1 MILITGVNGFI
12 GKHLF
17 NFYKNIKGEKVLG
30 FDKNFHLSFLDEN
43 IEDLEFFDFVKDG
56 RAEFIERFLSKLEGI
71 KDKHLKIYHLAS
83 EVGVNFHNKTTFKS
97 QMILNSNIYEI
108 LLELKYRG
116 FKIDLAYASSSEV
129 YGEVDDI
136 DDIRIGQTRLLGIDR
151 KPIFD
156 KPERNEYILQK
167 LFAEKLFDNL
177 GLNSFSI
184 QRFFNVFGYGQNS
197 KKGFNAIIL
206 DRIYNENN
214 ISSEPLIINKNSSRT
229 YTLIDEAIVKMVDDF
244 ESNIGTEYTSV
255 ENIYGKYTVNSLN
268 LIKCHL
274 FVADFILK
282 NNFKGKEYNSIMGT
296 LLLKKIDENDYIFS
310 NILELDYVVNDNL
323 DEIQNRSLFSELIFT
338 KVLPEQSKTFLLE
351 LLKYHLLYLHKNYDK
366 DILLHEDSKM
376 DFVGTLIND
385 DEELFSFA
393 IMELDS
399 NPKFKK
405 IIEQIPIREMTKEK
419 VTEVINLFRK

>member
-1 MILITGVNGFI
+1 MILITGANGFI
-12 GKHLF
+12 GKNLF
-17 NFYKNIKGEKVLG
+17 NFYKDIRGEKVLG

-43 IEDLEFFDFVKDG
+43 IENLEFFDFVKDG
-56 RAEFIERFLSKLEGI
+56 RAEFIERFLSKLEEAE
-71 KDKHLKIYHLAS
+71 DKHLKIYHLAS
-83 EVGVNFHNKTTFKS
+83 EVGVNFHDKTTFKS

-108 LLELKYRG
+108 LLELKHQG

-136 DDIRIGQTRLLGIDR
+136 DDIQCGQTRLLGIDR

-197 KKGFNAIIL
+197 KKGFNAIIV

-214 ISSEPLIINKNSSRT
+214 VSSEPLIINKNSSRT
-229 YTLIDEAIVKMVDDF
+229 YTLIDEAVVKMVDDF
-244 ESNIGTEYTSV
+244 ESNIGAKYTSV
-255 ENIYGKYTVNSLN
+255 ENIYGKYTVNSLD

-274 FVADFILK
+274 FIADFILK

-296 LLLKKIDENDYIFS
+296 LLLKKMDENDYVFS

-323 DEIQNRSLFSELIFT
+323 EEIQNRSLFSKLIFT

-366 DILLHEDSKM
+366 DILLHEDSKLEYL
-376 DFVGTLIND
+376 GTLIKEGD
-385 DEELFSFA
+385 ELFNDL
-393 IMELDS
+393 ITELDVNS
-399 NPKFKK
+399 NIRNLVNK
-405 IIEQIPIREMTKEK
+405 IPYYELRKETIEEK
-419 VTEVINLFRK
+419 ISL

>member
-1 MILITGVNGFI
+1 MILITGANGFI
-12 GKHLF
+12 GKNLF
-17 NFYKNIKGEKVLG
+17 NFYKDIRGEKVLG

-43 IEDLEFFDFVKDG
+43 IENLEFFDFVKDG
-56 RAEFIERFLSKLEGI
+56 RAEFIERFLSKLEEAE
-71 KDKHLKIYHLAS
+71 DKHLKIYHLAS
-83 EVGVNFHNKTTFKS
+83 EVGVNFHDKTTFKS

-108 LLELKYRG
+108 LLELKHQG

-129 YGEVDDI
+129 YGEVDTI
-136 DDIRIGQTRLLGIDR
+136 DDIRNNQTKLLAIAR

-177 GLNSFSI
+177 RLNSFSI

-206 DRIYNENN
+206 DRIYNKEDTSN
-214 ISSEPLIINKNSSRT
+214 EPLIVNKNSSRT
-229 YTLIDEAIVKMVDDF
+229 YTIIDEAIVKMVDDF
-244 ESNIGTEYTSV
+244 ESNIGAKYTSV
-255 ENIYGKYTVNSLN
+255 ENIYGEYTVNSLD

-310 NILELDYVVNDNL
+310 NVLELDYVVEDKK
-323 DEIQNRSLFSELIFT
+323 DEIENRAIFRELVFIGILSEQT
-338 KVLPEQSKTFLLE
+338 KTFLLE
-351 LLKYHLLYLHKNYDK
+351 LLRYHLLYLHKNYDK
-366 DILLHEDSKM
+366 DILLHEDSKLEYL
-376 DFVGTLIND
+376 GTFIKED
-385 DEELFSFA
+385 DELFNDL
-393 IMELDS
+393 ITELDVNS
-399 NPKFKK
+399 NFRNLVNK
-405 IIEQIPIREMTKEK
+405 IPYYELRKETIEEK
-419 VTEVINLFRK
+419 ISL

>member
-1 MILITGVNGFI
+1 MILITGANGFI
-12 GKHLF
+12 GKNLF
-17 NFYKNIKGEKVLG
+17 NFYKDIRGEKVLG

-43 IEDLEFFDFVKDG
+43 IENLEFFDFVKDG
-56 RAEFIERFLSKLEGI
+56 RAEFIERFLSKLEEAE
-71 KDKHLKIYHLAS
+71 DKHLKIYHLAS
-83 EVGVNFHNKTTFKS
+83 EVGVNFHDKTTFKS

-108 LLELKYRG
+108 LLELKHQG

-136 DDIRIGQTRLLGIDR
+136 DDIQCGQTRLLAIDR

-177 GLNSFSI
+177 RLNSFSI

-197 KKGFNAIIL
+197 KKGFNAIIV

-214 ISSEPLIINKNSSRT
+214 VSSEPLIINKNSSRT
-229 YTLIDEAIVKMVDDF
+229 YTLIDEAVVKMVDDF
-244 ESNIGTEYTSV
+244 ESNIGAKYTSV

-296 LLLKKIDENDYIFS
+296 LLLKKMDENDYVFS

-323 DEIQNRSLFSELIFT
+323 EEIQNRSLFSELIFT
-338 KVLPEQSKTFLLE
+338 KILQEQSKTFLLE

-366 DILLHEDSKM
+366 DILLHEDSKLEYL
-376 DFVGTLIND
+376 GTLIKEGD
-385 DEELFSFA
+385 ELFNDL
-393 IMELDS
+393 ITELDVNS
-399 NPKFKK
+399 NIRNLVNK
-405 IIEQIPIREMTKEK
+405 IPYYELRKETIEENIS
-419 VTEVINLFRK
+419 L

>member
-1 MILITGVNGFI
+1 MILITGANGFI

-43 IEDLEFFDFVKDG
+43 IEDLKFFDFVKDG

-83 EVGVNFHNKTTFKS
+83 EVGVNFHDKTTFKS

-108 LLELKYRG
+108 LLELKHQG

-136 DDIRIGQTRLLGIDR
+136 DDIQCGQTRLLGIDR

-197 KKGFNAIIL
+197 KKGFNAIIV

-214 ISSEPLIINKNSSRT
+214 VSSEPLIINKNSFRT

-244 ESNIGTEYTSV
+244 ESNIGAKYTSV
-255 ENIYGKYTVNSLN
+255 ENIYGKYTVNSLD

-274 FVADFILK
+274 FIADFILK

-296 LLLKKIDENDYIFS
+296 LLLKKMDENDYVFS

-323 DEIQNRSLFSELIFT
+323 EEIQNRSLFSKLIFN

-366 DILLHEDSKM
+366 DILLHEDSKLEYL
-376 DFVGTLIND
+376 GTLIKEGD
-385 DEELFSFA
+385 ELFNDL
-393 IMELDS
+393 ITELDVNS
-399 NPKFKK
+399 NIRNLVNK
-405 IIEQIPIREMTKEK
+405 IPYYELRKETIEENIS
-419 VTEVINLFRK
+419 L

>member
-1 MILITGVNGFI
+1 MILITGANGFI
-12 GKHLF
+12 GKNLF
-17 NFYKNIKGEKVLG
+17 NFYKDIRGEKVLG

-43 IEDLEFFDFVKDG
+43 IENLEFFDFVKDG
-56 RAEFIERFLSKLEGI
+56 RAEFIERFLSKLEEAE
-71 KDKHLKIYHLAS
+71 DKHLKIYHLAS
-83 EVGVNFHNKTTFKS
+83 EVGVNFHDKTTFKS

-108 LLELKYRG
+108 LLELKQQG

-136 DDIRIGQTRLLGIDR
+136 DDIQCGQTRLLAIDR

-177 GLNSFSI
+177 RLNSFSI

-197 KKGFNAIIL
+197 KKGFNAIIV

-214 ISSEPLIINKNSSRT
+214 VSSEPLIINKNSSRT
-229 YTLIDEAIVKMVDDF
+229 YTLIDEAVVKMVDDF
-244 ESNIGTEYTSV
+244 ESNIGSEYTSV
-255 ENIYGKYTVNSLN
+255 ENIYGKYTVNSLD

-274 FVADFILK
+274 FIANFILK

-296 LLLKKIDENDYIFS
+296 LLLKKIDENDYIFN
-310 NILELDYVVNDNL
+310 NILELDYVIEDNL
-323 DEIQNRSLFSELIFT
+323 EEIQNRSLFSELIFT

-366 DILLHEDSKM
+366 DILLHEDSKLEYL
-376 DFVGTLIND
+376 GTLIKEGD
-385 DEELFSFA
+385 ELFNDL
-393 IMELDS
+393 ITELDV
-399 NPKFKK
+399 NLNIRNLVNK
-405 IIEQIPIREMTKEK
+405 IPYYELRKETIEEK
-419 VTEVINLFRK
+419 ISL

>member
-83 EVGVNFHNKTTFKS
+83 EVGVNFHDKTTFKS

-108 LLELKYRG
+108 LLELKHQG

-136 DDIRIGQTRLLGIDR
+136 DDIQCGQTRLLAIDR

-177 GLNSFSI
+177 RLNSFSI

-197 KKGFNAIIL
+197 KKGFNAIIV

-214 ISSEPLIINKNSSRT
+214 VSSEPLIINKNSSRT

-244 ESNIGTEYTSV
+244 ESNIGAKYTSV
-255 ENIYGKYTVNSLN
+255 ENIYGKYTINSLD

-274 FVADFILK
+274 FIADFILK

-296 LLLKKIDENDYIFS
+296 LLLKKIDENDYVFS

-323 DEIQNRSLFSELIFT
+323 EEIQNRSLFSELIFT

-366 DILLHEDSKM
+366 DILLHEDSKLEYL
-376 DFVGTLIND
+376 GTLIKEGD
-385 DEELFSFA
+385 ELFNDL
-393 IMELDS
+393 ITELDVNS
-399 NPKFKK
+399 NIRNLVNKIPYYELRKE
-405 IIEQIPIREMTKEK
+405 IIEENIS
-419 VTEVINLFRK
+419 L

>member
-43 IEDLEFFDFVKDG
+43 IENLEFFDFVKDG
-56 RAEFIERFLSKLEGI
+56 RAEFIERFLSKLEEAE
-71 KDKHLKIYHLAS
+71 DKHLKIYHLAS
-83 EVGVNFHNKTTFKS
+83 EVGVNFHDKTTFKS

-108 LLELKYRG
+108 LLELKHQG

-136 DDIRIGQTRLLGIDR
+136 DDIQYGQNRLLAIDR

-177 GLNSFSI
+177 RLNSFSI

-197 KKGFNAIIL
+197 KKGFNAIIV

-214 ISSEPLIINKNSSRT
+214 VSSEPLIINKNSSRT
-229 YTLIDEAIVKMVDDF
+229 YTLIDEAVVKMVDDF
-244 ESNIGTEYTSV
+244 ESNIGAKYTSV
-255 ENIYGKYTVNSLN
+255 ENIYGKYTVNSLD

-274 FVADFILK
+274 FIADFILK

-296 LLLKKIDENDYIFS
+296 LLLKKMDENDYVFS

-323 DEIQNRSLFSELIFT
+323 EEIQNRSLFSELIFT

-366 DILLHEDSKM
+366 DILLHEDSKLEYL
-376 DFVGTLIND
+376 GTLIKEGD
-385 DEELFSFA
+385 ELFNDL
-393 IMELDS
+393 ITELDVNS
-399 NPKFKK
+399 NIRNLVNK
-405 IIEQIPIREMTKEK
+405 IPYYELRKETIEENIS
-419 VTEVINLFRK
+419 L

>member
-1 MILITGVNGFI
+1 MILITGANGFI
-12 GKHLF
+12 GKNLF
-17 NFYKNIKGEKVLG
+17 NFYKDIRGEKVLG

-43 IEDLEFFDFVKDG
+43 IENLEFFDFVKDG
-56 RAEFIERFLSKLEGI
+56 RAEFIERFLSKLEEAE
-71 KDKHLKIYHLAS
+71 DKHLKIYHLAS
-83 EVGVNFHNKTTFKS
+83 EVGVNFHDKTTFKS

-108 LLELKYRG
+108 LLELKHQG

-136 DDIRIGQTRLLGIDR
+136 DDIQCGQTRLLAIDR

-177 GLNSFSI
+177 RLNSFSI

-197 KKGFNAIIL
+197 KKGFNAIIV

-214 ISSEPLIINKNSSRT
+214 VSSEPLIINKNSSRT
-229 YTLIDEAIVKMVDDF
+229 YTLIDEAVVKMVDDF
-244 ESNIGTEYTSV
+244 ESNIGSEYTSV
-255 ENIYGKYTVNSLN
+255 ENIYGEYTVNSLD

-296 LLLKKIDENDYIFS
+296 LLLKKMDENDYIFS

-323 DEIQNRSLFSELIFT
+323 EEIQNRSLFSELIFT

-366 DILLHEDSKM
+366 DILLHEDSKLEYL
-376 DFVGTLIND
+376 GTLIKED
-385 DEELFSFA
+385 DELFND
-393 IMELDS
+393 IITELDVNS
-399 NPKFKK
+399 NFRNLVNK
-405 IIEQIPIREMTKEK
+405 IPYYELRKETIEEK
-419 VTEVINLFRK
+419 ISL

>member
-1 MILITGVNGFI
+1 MILITGANGFI
-12 GKHLF
+12 GKNLF
-17 NFYKNIKGEKVLG
+17 NFYKDIRGEKVLG

-43 IEDLEFFDFVKDG
+43 IENLEFFDFVKDG
-56 RAEFIERFLSKLEGI
+56 RVEFIERFLSKLEEAE
-71 KDKHLKIYHLAS
+71 DKHLKIYHLAS
-83 EVGVNFHNKTTFKS
+83 EVGVNFHDKTTFKS

-108 LLELKYRG
+108 LLELKHQG

-214 ISSEPLIINKNSSRT
+214 VSSEPLIINKNSSRT
-229 YTLIDEAIVKMVDDF
+229 YTLIDEAIIKMVDDF
-244 ESNIGTEYTSV
+244 ESNIGAKYTSV

-338 KVLPEQSKTFLLE
+338 KVIPEQSKTFLLE
-351 LLKYHLLYLHKNYDK
+351 LLKYHLLYLHKNYDE
-366 DILLHEDSKM
+366 DILLHEDSKLEYL
-376 DFVGTLIND
+376 GTLIKED
-385 DEELFSFA
+385 DELFNDL
-393 IMELDS
+393 ITELDVNS
-399 NPKFKK
+399 NFRNLVNK
-405 IIEQIPIREMTKEK
+405 IPYYELRKETIEEK
-419 VTEVINLFRK
+419 ISL

>member
-1 MILITGVNGFI
+1 MILITGANGFI
-12 GKHLF
+12 GKNLF
-17 NFYKNIKGEKVLG
+17 NFYKDIRGEKVLG

-43 IEDLEFFDFVKDG
+43 IENLEFFDFVKDG
-56 RAEFIERFLSKLEGI
+56 RAEFIERFLSKLEEAE
-71 KDKHLKIYHLAS
+71 DKHLKIYHLAS
-83 EVGVNFHNKTTFKS
+83 EVGVNFHDKTTFKS

-108 LLELKYRG
+108 LLELKHQG

-136 DDIRIGQTRLLGIDR
+136 DDIQCGQTRLLAIDR

-177 GLNSFSI
+177 RLNSFSI

-197 KKGFNAIIL
+197 KKGFNAIIV

-214 ISSEPLIINKNSSRT
+214 VSSEPLIINKNSSRT
-229 YTLIDEAIVKMVDDF
+229 YTLIDEAVVKMVDDF
-244 ESNIGTEYTSV
+244 ESNIGAKYTSV
-255 ENIYGKYTVNSLN
+255 ENIYGEYTVNSLD

-296 LLLKKIDENDYIFS
+296 LLLKKMDENDYVFS
-310 NILELDYVVNDNL
+310 DILELDYVVNDNL
-323 DEIQNRSLFSELIFT
+323 EEIQNRSLFSELIFT
-338 KVLPEQSKTFLLE
+338 KVLPEQSKMFLLE

-366 DILLHEDSKM
+366 DILLHEDSKLEYL
-376 DFVGTLIND
+376 GTLIKEGD
-385 DEELFSFA
+385 ELFNDL
-393 IMELDS
+393 ITELDVNS
-399 NPKFKK
+399 NIRNLVNK
-405 IIEQIPIREMTKEK
+405 IPYYELRKETIEEK
-419 VTEVINLFRK
+419 ISL

>member
-43 IEDLEFFDFVKDG
+43 IDDLEFFDFVKDG
-56 RAEFIERFLSKLEGI
+56 KAEFIERFLSKLEGI

-83 EVGVNFHNKTTFKS
+83 EVGVNFHDKTTFKS

-108 LLELKYRG
+108 LLELKHQG

-136 DDIRIGQTRLLGIDR
+136 DDIQCGQTRLLAIDR

-177 GLNSFSI
+177 RLNSFSI

-197 KKGFNAIIL
+197 KKGFNAIIV

-214 ISSEPLIINKNSSRT
+214 VSSEPLIINKNSSRT
-229 YTLIDEAIVKMVDDF
+229 YTLIDEAVVKMVDDF
-244 ESNIGTEYTSV
+244 ESNIGSEYTSV
-255 ENIYGKYTVNSLN
+255 ENIYGKYTVNSLD

-274 FVADFILK
+274 FIADFILK

-296 LLLKKIDENDYIFS
+296 LLLKKMDENDYIFS

-323 DEIQNRSLFSELIFT
+323 EEIQNRSLFSELIFT
-338 KVLPEQSKTFLLE
+338 KVLQEQSKTFLLE

-366 DILLHEDSKM
+366 DILLHEDSKLEYL
-376 DFVGTLIND
+376 GTLIKED
-385 DEELFSFA
+385 DELFNDL
-393 IMELDS
+393 ITELDVNS
-399 NPKFKK
+399 NFRNLVNK
-405 IIEQIPIREMTKEK
+405 IPYYELRKETIEEK
-419 VTEVINLFRK
+419 ISL

>member
-1 MILITGVNGFI
+1 MILITGANGFI
-12 GKHLF
+12 GKNLF
-17 NFYKNIKGEKVLG
+17 NFYKDIRGEKVLG

-43 IEDLEFFDFVKDG
+43 IENLEFFDFVKDG
-56 RAEFIERFLSKLEGI
+56 RAEFIERFLSKLEEAE
-71 KDKHLKIYHLAS
+71 DKHLKIYHLAS
-83 EVGVNFHNKTTFKS
+83 EVGVNFHDKTTFKS

-108 LLELKYRG
+108 LLELKHRG

-136 DDIRIGQTRLLGIDR
+136 DDIQCGQTRLLAIDR

-177 GLNSFSI
+177 RLNSFSI

-197 KKGFNAIIL
+197 KKGFNAIIV

-214 ISSEPLIINKNSSRT
+214 VSSEPLIINKNSFRT

-244 ESNIGTEYTSV
+244 ESNIGAKYTSV
-255 ENIYGKYTVNSLN
+255 ENIYGKYTVNSLD

-274 FVADFILK
+274 FIADFILK

-296 LLLKKIDENDYIFS
+296 LLLKKMDENDYVFS

-323 DEIQNRSLFSELIFT
+323 EEIQNRSLFSELIFT

-366 DILLHEDSKM
+366 DILLHEDSKLEYL
-376 DFVGTLIND
+376 GTLIKEGD
-385 DEELFSFA
+385 ELFNDL
-393 IMELDS
+393 ITELDVNS
-399 NPKFKK
+399 NIRNLVNK
-405 IIEQIPIREMTKEK
+405 IPYYELRKETIEEK
-419 VTEVINLFRK
+419 ISL

>member
-12 GKHLF
+12 GKNLF
-17 NFYKNIKGEKVLG
+17 NFYKNIRGEKVLG

-43 IEDLEFFDFVKDG
+43 IENLEFFDFVKDG
-56 RAEFIERFLSKLEGI
+56 RVEFIERFLSKLEEAE
-71 KDKHLKIYHLAS
+71 DKHLKIYHLAS
-83 EVGVNFHNKTTFKS
+83 EVGVNFHDKTTFKS

-108 LLELKYRG
+108 LLELKHQG

-136 DDIRIGQTRLLGIDR
+136 DDIQCGQTRLLAIDR

-177 GLNSFSI
+177 RLNSFSI

-197 KKGFNAIIL
+197 KKGFNAIIV

-214 ISSEPLIINKNSSRT
+214 VSSEPLIINKNSSRT
-229 YTLIDEAIVKMVDDF
+229 YTLIDEAVVKMVDDF
-244 ESNIGTEYTSV
+244 ESNIGSEYTSV
-255 ENIYGKYTVNSLN
+255 ENIYGKYTVNSLD

-274 FVADFILK
+274 FIADFILK

-323 DEIQNRSLFSELIFT
+323 EEIQNRSLFSELIFT
-338 KVLPEQSKTFLLE
+338 KVLQEQSKTFLLE

-366 DILLHEDSKM
+366 DILLHEDSKLEYL
-376 DFVGTLIND
+376 GTLIKED
-385 DEELFSFA
+385 DELFNDL
-393 IMELDS
+393 ITELDVNS
-399 NPKFKK
+399 NFRNLVNK
-405 IIEQIPIREMTKEK
+405 IPYYELRKETIEEK
-419 VTEVINLFRK
+419 ISL

>member
-1 MILITGVNGFI
+1 MILITGANGFI
-12 GKHLF
+12 GKNLF
-17 NFYKNIKGEKVLG
+17 NFYKDIRGEKVLG

-43 IEDLEFFDFVKDG
+43 IENLEFFDFVKDG
-56 RAEFIERFLSKLEGI
+56 RAEFIERFLSKLEEAE
-71 KDKHLKIYHLAS
+71 DKHLKIYHLAS
-83 EVGVNFHNKTTFKS
+83 EVGVNFHDKTTFKS

-108 LLELKYRG
+108 LLELKHQG

-136 DDIRIGQTRLLGIDR
+136 DDIQCGQTRLLAIDR

-177 GLNSFSI
+177 RLNSFSI

-197 KKGFNAIIL
+197 KKGFNAIIV

-214 ISSEPLIINKNSSRT
+214 VSSEPLIINKNSSRT
-229 YTLIDEAIVKMVDDF
+229 YTLIDEAVVKMVDDF
-244 ESNIGTEYTSV
+244 ESNIGSEYTSV
-255 ENIYGKYTVNSLN
+255 ENIYGKYTVNSLD

-274 FVADFILK
+274 FIADFILK

-296 LLLKKIDENDYIFS
+296 LLLKKMDENDYVFS
-310 NILELDYVVNDNL
+310 DILELDYVVNDNL
-323 DEIQNRSLFSELIFT
+323 EEIQNRSLFSELIFT

-366 DILLHEDSKM
+366 DILLHEDSKLEYL
-376 DFVGTLIND
+376 GTLIREDDKLFND
-385 DEELFSFA
+385 L
-393 IMELDS
+393 ITELDVNS
-399 NPKFKK
+399 NFRNLVNK
-405 IIEQIPIREMTKEK
+405 IPYYVVRKETIEEK
-419 VTEVINLFRK
+419 ISL

>member
-214 ISSEPLIINKNSSRT
+214 VSSEPLIINKNSSRT

-366 DILLHEDSKM
+366 DVLLHEDSKIEYL
-376 DFVGTLIND
+376 GTLIKEED
-385 DEELFSFA
+385 ELFS
-393 IMELDS
+393 ILISELDS
-399 NPKFKK
+399 NLDFKNIINK
-405 IIEQIPIREMTKEK
+405 IPYYELRKETIEEK
-419 VTEVINLFRK
+419 ISL

>member
-1 MILITGVNGFI
+1 MILITGANGFI
-12 GKHLF
+12 GKNLF
-17 NFYKNIKGEKVLG
+17 NFYKDIRGEKVLG

-43 IEDLEFFDFVKDG
+43 IENLEFFDFVKDG

-83 EVGVNFHNKTTFKS
+83 EVGVNFHDKTTFKS

-108 LLELKYRG
+108 LLELKHQG

-136 DDIRIGQTRLLGIDR
+136 DDIQCGQTRLLGIDR

-197 KKGFNAIIL
+197 KKGFNAIIV

-214 ISSEPLIINKNSSRT
+214 VSSEPLIINKNSFRT

-244 ESNIGTEYTSV
+244 ESNIGAKYTSV
-255 ENIYGKYTVNSLN
+255 ENIYGKYTVNSLD

-296 LLLKKIDENDYIFS
+296 LLLKKMDENDYVFS

-323 DEIQNRSLFSELIFT
+323 EEIQNRSLFSKLIFT

-366 DILLHEDSKM
+366 DILLHEDSKLEYL
-376 DFVGTLIND
+376 GTLIKEGD
-385 DEELFSFA
+385 ELFNDL
-393 IMELDS
+393 ITELDVNS
-399 NPKFKK
+399 NIRNLVNK
-405 IIEQIPIREMTKEK
+405 IPYYELRKETIEENIS
-419 VTEVINLFRK
+419 L

>member
-56 RAEFIERFLSKLEGI
+56 RAEFIERFLSKLEEAE
-71 KDKHLKIYHLAS
+71 DKHLKIYHLAS
-83 EVGVNFHNKTTFKS
+83 EVGVNFHDKTTFKS

-108 LLELKYRG
+108 LLELKHQG

-136 DDIRIGQTRLLGIDR
+136 DDIQCGQTRLLAIDR

-177 GLNSFSI
+177 RLNSFSI

-197 KKGFNAIIL
+197 KKGFNAIIV

-214 ISSEPLIINKNSSRT
+214 VSSEPLIINKNSSRT
-229 YTLIDEAIVKMVDDF
+229 YTLIDEAVVKMVDDF
-244 ESNIGTEYTSV
+244 ESNIGSEYTSV
-255 ENIYGKYTVNSLN
+255 ENIYGKYTVNSFDLV
-268 LIKCHL
+268 KCHL
-274 FVADFILK
+274 FIANFIIE
-282 NNFKGKEYNSIMGT
+282 NNFKGKEYTSIMGT
-296 LLLKKIDENDYIFS
+296 LLLKKIDSKNNIFDTNSVKLNYIV
-310 NILELDYVVNDNL
+310 DDKK

-366 DILLHEDSKM
+366 DILLHEDSKLEYL
-376 DFVGTLIND
+376 GTLIKEGD
-385 DEELFSFA
+385 ELFNDLITKLDVNSN
-393 IMELDS
+393 IRNLVNKIPYYELR
-399 NPKFKK
+399 KETIEEK
-405 IIEQIPIREMTKEK
+405 IS
-419 VTEVINLFRK
+419 L

>member
-83 EVGVNFHNKTTFKS
+83 EVGVNFHDKTTFKS

-108 LLELKYRG
+108 LLELKHQG

-136 DDIRIGQTRLLGIDR
+136 DDIQCGQTRLLAIDR

-177 GLNSFSI
+177 RLNSFSI

-197 KKGFNAIIL
+197 KKGFNAIIV

-214 ISSEPLIINKNSSRT
+214 VSSEPLIINKNSSRT
-229 YTLIDEAIVKMVDDF
+229 YTLIDEAVVKMVDDF
-244 ESNIGTEYTSV
+244 ESNIGSEYTSV
-255 ENIYGKYTVNSLN
+255 ENIYGKYTVNSLD

-274 FVADFILK
+274 FIADFILK

-296 LLLKKIDENDYIFS
+296 LLLKKMDENDYVFS

-323 DEIQNRSLFSELIFT
+323 EEIQNRSLFSELIFT
-338 KVLPEQSKTFLLE
+338 KVLQEQSKTFLLE

-366 DILLHEDSKM
+366 DILLHEDSKLEYL
-376 DFVGTLIND
+376 GTLIKEGD
-385 DEELFSFA
+385 ELFNDL
-393 IMELDS
+393 ITELDVNS
-399 NPKFKK
+399 NIRNLVNK
-405 IIEQIPIREMTKEK
+405 IPYYELRKETIEENIS
-419 VTEVINLFRK
+419 L

>member
-1 MILITGVNGFI
+1 MILITGANGFI
-12 GKHLF
+12 GKNLF
-17 NFYKNIKGEKVLG
+17 NFYKDIRGEKVLG

-43 IEDLEFFDFVKDG
+43 IENLEFFDFVKDG
-56 RAEFIERFLSKLEGI
+56 RAEFIERFLSKLEEAE
-71 KDKHLKIYHLAS
+71 DKHLKIYHLAS
-83 EVGVNFHNKTTFKS
+83 EVGVNFHDKTTFKS

-108 LLELKYRG
+108 LLELKHQG

-136 DDIRIGQTRLLGIDR
+136 DDIQCGQTRLLAIDR

-177 GLNSFSI
+177 RLNSFSI

-197 KKGFNAIIL
+197 KKGFNAIIV

-214 ISSEPLIINKNSSRT
+214 VSSEPLIINKNSSRT
-229 YTLIDEAIVKMVDDF
+229 YTLIDEAVVKMVDDF
-244 ESNIGTEYTSV
+244 ESNIGAKYTSV
-255 ENIYGKYTVNSLN
+255 ENIYGKYTVNSLD

-274 FVADFILK
+274 FIADFILK

-296 LLLKKIDENDYIFS
+296 LLLKKMDENDYIFS

-323 DEIQNRSLFSELIFT
+323 EEIQNRSLFSELIFT

-366 DILLHEDSKM
+366 DILLHEDSKLEYL
-376 DFVGTLIND
+376 GTLIKEGD
-385 DEELFSFA
+385 ELFNDL
-393 IMELDS
+393 ITELDVNS
-399 NPKFKK
+399 NIRNLVNK
-405 IIEQIPIREMTKEK
+405 IPYYELRKETIEENIS
-419 VTEVINLFRK
+419 L

>member
-1 MILITGVNGFI
+1 MILITGANGFI
-12 GKHLF
+12 GKNLF
-17 NFYKNIKGEKVLG
+17 NFYKDIRGEKVLG

-43 IEDLEFFDFVKDG
+43 IENLEFFDFVKDG
-56 RAEFIERFLSKLEGI
+56 RAEFIERFLSKLEEAE
-71 KDKHLKIYHLAS
+71 DKHLKIYHLAS
-83 EVGVNFHNKTTFKS
+83 EVGVNFHDKTTFKS

-108 LLELKYRG
+108 LLELKHQG

-129 YGEVDDI
+129 YGEVDTI
-136 DDIRIGQTRLLGIDR
+136 DDIQCGQTRLLAIDR

-197 KKGFNAIIL
+197 KKGFNAIIV

-214 ISSEPLIINKNSSRT
+214 VSSEPLIINKNSFRT

-244 ESNIGTEYTSV
+244 ESNIGAKYTSV
-255 ENIYGKYTVNSLN
+255 ENIYGKYTVNSLD

-296 LLLKKIDENDYIFS
+296 LLLKKMDENDYVFS
-310 NILELDYVVNDNL
+310 NILGLDYVVNDNL
-323 DEIQNRSLFSELIFT
+323 EEIQNRSLFSELIFT

-366 DILLHEDSKM
+366 DILLHEDSKLEYL
-376 DFVGTLIND
+376 GTLIKEGD
-385 DEELFSFA
+385 ELFNDL
-393 IMELDS
+393 ITELDVNS
-399 NPKFKK
+399 NIRNLVNK
-405 IIEQIPIREMTKEK
+405 IPYYELRKETIEENIS
-419 VTEVINLFRK
+419 L

>member
-1 MILITGVNGFI
+1 MILITGANGFI
-12 GKHLF
+12 GKNLF
-17 NFYKNIKGEKVLG
+17 NFYKDIRGEKVLG

-43 IEDLEFFDFVKDG
+43 IENLEFFDFVKDG
-56 RAEFIERFLSKLEGI
+56 RAEFIERFLSKLEEAE
-71 KDKHLKIYHLAS
+71 DKHLKIYHLAS
-83 EVGVNFHNKTTFKS
+83 EVGVNFHDKTTFKS

-108 LLELKYRG
+108 LLELKHQG

-136 DDIRIGQTRLLGIDR
+136 DDIQCGQTRLLAIDR

-177 GLNSFSI
+177 RLNSFSI

-197 KKGFNAIIL
+197 KKGFNAIIV

-214 ISSEPLIINKNSSRT
+214 VSSEPLIINKNSSRT
-229 YTLIDEAIVKMVDDF
+229 YTLIDEAVVKMVDDF
-244 ESNIGTEYTSV
+244 ESNIGSEYTSV
-255 ENIYGKYTVNSLN
+255 ENIYGKYTVNSLD

-274 FVADFILK
+274 FIANFILK

-296 LLLKKIDENDYIFS
+296 LLLKKMDENDYVFS

-323 DEIQNRSLFSELIFT
+323 EEIQNRSLFSELIFT

-366 DILLHEDSKM
+366 DILLHEDSKLEYL
-376 DFVGTLIND
+376 GTLIKEGD
-385 DEELFSFA
+385 ELFNDL
-393 IMELDS
+393 ITELDVNS
-399 NPKFKK
+399 NIRNLVNK
-405 IIEQIPIREMTKEK
+405 IPYYELRKETIEENIS
-419 VTEVINLFRK
+419 L

>member
-83 EVGVNFHNKTTFKS
+83 EVGVNFHDKTTFKS

-108 LLELKYRG
+108 LLELKHQG

-136 DDIRIGQTRLLGIDR
+136 DDIQCGQTRLLAIDR

-177 GLNSFSI
+177 RLNSFSI

-197 KKGFNAIIL
+197 KKGFNAIIV

-214 ISSEPLIINKNSSRT
+214 VSSEPLIINKNSSRT
-229 YTLIDEAIVKMVDDF
+229 YTLIDEAVVKMVDDF
-244 ESNIGTEYTSV
+244 ESNIGSEYTSV
-255 ENIYGKYTVNSLN
+255 ENIYGKYTVNSLD

-274 FVADFILK
+274 FIADFILK

-296 LLLKKIDENDYIFS
+296 LLLKKMDESDYVFS

-323 DEIQNRSLFSELIFT
+323 EEIQNRSLFSELIFT

-366 DILLHEDSKM
+366 DILLHEDSKLEYL
-376 DFVGTLIND
+376 GTLIKEGD
-385 DEELFSFA
+385 ELFNDL
-393 IMELDS
+393 ITELDVNS
-399 NPKFKK
+399 NIRNLVNK
-405 IIEQIPIREMTKEK
+405 IPYYELRKETIEENIS
-419 VTEVINLFRK
+419 L

>member
-1 MILITGVNGFI
+1 MILITGANGFI
-12 GKHLF
+12 GKNLF
-17 NFYKNIKGEKVLG
+17 NFYKDIRGEKVLG

-43 IEDLEFFDFVKDG
+43 IENLEFFDFVKDG
-56 RAEFIERFLSKLEGI
+56 RAEFIERFLSKLEEAE
-71 KDKHLKIYHLAS
+71 DKHLKIYHLAS
-83 EVGVNFHNKTTFKS
+83 EVGVNFHDKTTFKS

-108 LLELKYRG
+108 LLELKHQG

-136 DDIRIGQTRLLGIDR
+136 DDIQCGQTRLLAIDR

-177 GLNSFSI
+177 RLNSFSI

-197 KKGFNAIIL
+197 KKGFNAIIV

-214 ISSEPLIINKNSSRT
+214 VSSEPLIINKNSSRT
-229 YTLIDEAIVKMVDDF
+229 YTLIDEAVVKMVDDF
-244 ESNIGTEYTSV
+244 ESNIGSEYTSV
-255 ENIYGKYTVNSLN
+255 ENIYGKYTVNSLD

-274 FVADFILK
+274 FIADFILK

-296 LLLKKIDENDYIFS
+296 LLLKKMDDNDYVFS

-323 DEIQNRSLFSELIFT
+323 EEIQNRSLFSELIFT

-366 DILLHEDSKM
+366 DILLHEDSKLEYL
-376 DFVGTLIND
+376 GTLIKEGD
-385 DEELFSFA
+385 ELFNDL
-393 IMELDS
+393 ITELDVNS
-399 NPKFKK
+399 NIRNLVNK
-405 IIEQIPIREMTKEK
+405 IPYYELRKETIEEK
-419 VTEVINLFRK
+419 ISL

>member
-12 GKHLF
+12 GKNLF
-17 NFYKNIKGEKVLG
+17 NFYKNIRGEKVLG

-43 IEDLEFFDFVKDG
+43 IENLEFFDFVKDG
-56 RAEFIERFLSKLEGI
+56 RVEFIERFLSKLEEAE
-71 KDKHLKIYHLAS
+71 DKHLKIYHLAS
-83 EVGVNFHNKTTFKS
+83 EVGVNFHDKTTFKS

-108 LLELKYRG
+108 LLELKHQG

-136 DDIRIGQTRLLGIDR
+136 DDIQCGQTRLLAIDR

-177 GLNSFSI
+177 RLNSFSI

-197 KKGFNAIIL
+197 KKGFNAIIV

-214 ISSEPLIINKNSSRT
+214 VSPEPLIINKNSFRT

-244 ESNIGTEYTSV
+244 ESNIGAKYTSV
-255 ENIYGKYTVNSLN
+255 ENIYGEYTVNSLD

-296 LLLKKIDENDYIFS
+296 LLLKKMDENDYVFS

-323 DEIQNRSLFSELIFT
+323 EEIQNRSLFSELIFT

-366 DILLHEDSKM
+366 DILLHEDSKLEYL
-376 DFVGTLIND
+376 GTLIKEGD
-385 DEELFSFA
+385 ELFNDL
-393 IMELDS
+393 ITELDVNS
-399 NPKFKK
+399 NIRNLVNK
-405 IIEQIPIREMTKEK
+405 IPYYELRKETIEENIS
-419 VTEVINLFRK
+419 L

>member
-1 MILITGVNGFI
+1 MILITGANGFI
-12 GKHLF
+12 GKNLF
-17 NFYKNIKGEKVLG
+17 NFYKDIRGEKVLG

-43 IEDLEFFDFVKDG
+43 IENLEFFDFVKDG
-56 RAEFIERFLSKLEGI
+56 RAEFIERFLSKLEEAE
-71 KDKHLKIYHLAS
+71 DKHLKIYHLAS
-83 EVGVNFHNKTTFKS
+83 EVGVNFHDKTTFKS

-108 LLELKYRG
+108 LLELKHQG

-129 YGEVDDI
+129 YGEVDGI
-136 DDIRIGQTRLLGIDR
+136 DDIQCGQTRLLAIDR

-177 GLNSFSI
+177 RLNSFSI

-197 KKGFNAIIL
+197 KKGFNAIIV

-214 ISSEPLIINKNSSRT
+214 VSSEPLIINKNSSRT
-229 YTLIDEAIVKMVDDF
+229 YTLIDEAVVKMVDDF
-244 ESNIGTEYTSV
+244 ESNIGAKYTSV
-255 ENIYGKYTVNSLN
+255 ENIYGEYTVNSLD

-296 LLLKKIDENDYIFS
+296 LLLKKMDENDYVFS
-310 NILELDYVVNDNL
+310 DILELDYVVNDNL
-323 DEIQNRSLFSELIFT
+323 EEIQNRSLFSELIFT
-338 KVLPEQSKTFLLE
+338 KVLPEQSKRFLLE

-366 DILLHEDSKM
+366 DILLHEDSKLEYL
-376 DFVGTLIND
+376 GTLIKEGD
-385 DEELFSFA
+385 ELFNDL
-393 IMELDS
+393 ITELDVNS
-399 NPKFKK
+399 NFRNLVNK
-405 IIEQIPIREMTKEK
+405 IPYYELRKETIEEK
-419 VTEVINLFRK
+419 ISL

>member
-1 MILITGVNGFI
+1 MILITGANGFI
-12 GKHLF
+12 GKNLF
-17 NFYKNIKGEKVLG
+17 NFYKDIRGEKVLG

-43 IEDLEFFDFVKDG
+43 IENLEFFDFVKDG
-56 RAEFIERFLSKLEGI
+56 RAEFIERFLSKLEEAE
-71 KDKHLKIYHLAS
+71 DKHLKIYHLAS
-83 EVGVNFHNKTTFKS
+83 EVGVNFHDKTTFKS

-108 LLELKYRG
+108 LLELKHQG

-136 DDIRIGQTRLLGIDR
+136 DDIQCGQTRLLAIDR

-177 GLNSFSI
+177 RLNSFSI

-197 KKGFNAIIL
+197 KKGFNAIIV

-214 ISSEPLIINKNSSRT
+214 VSSEPLIINKNSSRT
-229 YTLIDEAIVKMVDDF
+229 YTLIDEAVVKMVDDF
-244 ESNIGTEYTSV
+244 ESNIGSEYTSV
-255 ENIYGKYTVNSLN
+255 ENIYGKYTVNSLD

-274 FVADFILK
+274 FIADFILK

-296 LLLKKIDENDYIFS
+296 LLLKKMDENDYVFS

-323 DEIQNRSLFSELIFT
+323 EEIQNRSLFSELIFT

-366 DILLHEDSKM
+366 DILLHEDSKLEYL
-376 DFVGTLIND
+376 GTLIKEGD
-385 DEELFSFA
+385 ELFNDL
-393 IMELDS
+393 ITELDV
-399 NPKFKK
+399 NLNIRNLVNK
-405 IIEQIPIREMTKEK
+405 IPYYELRKETIEEK
-419 VTEVINLFRK
+419 ISL

>member
-1 MILITGVNGFI
+1 MILITGANGFI
-12 GKHLF
+12 GKNLF
-17 NFYKNIKGEKVLG
+17 NFYKDIRGEKVLG

-43 IEDLEFFDFVKDG
+43 IENLEFFDFVKDG
-56 RAEFIERFLSKLEGI
+56 RAEFIERFLSKLEEAE
-71 KDKHLKIYHLAS
+71 DKHLKIYHLAS
-83 EVGVNFHNKTTFKS
+83 EVGVNFHDKTTFKS

-108 LLELKYRG
+108 LLELKHQG

-136 DDIRIGQTRLLGIDR
+136 DDIQCGQTRLLAIDR

-177 GLNSFSI
+177 RLNSFSI

-197 KKGFNAIIL
+197 KKGFNAIIV

-214 ISSEPLIINKNSSRT
+214 VSSEPLIINKNSSRT

-244 ESNIGTEYTSV
+244 ESNIGAKYTSV
-255 ENIYGKYTVNSLN
+255 ENIYGKYTVNSLD

-274 FVADFILK
+274 FIADFILK

-296 LLLKKIDENDYIFS
+296 LLLKKMDENDYVFS

-323 DEIQNRSLFSELIFT
+323 EEIQNRSLFSELIFT

-366 DILLHEDSKM
+366 DILLHEDSKLEYL
-376 DFVGTLIND
+376 GTLIKEGD
-385 DEELFSFA
+385 ELFNDL
-393 IMELDS
+393 ITELDVNS
-399 NPKFKK
+399 NIRNLVNK
-405 IIEQIPIREMTKEK
+405 IPYYELRKETIEENIS
-419 VTEVINLFRK
+419 L

>member
-43 IEDLEFFDFVKDG
+43 IENLEFFDFVKDG
-56 RAEFIERFLSKLEGI
+56 RAEFIERFLSKLEEAE
-71 KDKHLKIYHLAS
+71 DKHLKIYHLAS
-83 EVGVNFHNKTTFKS
+83 EVGVNFHDKTTFKS

-108 LLELKYRG
+108 LLELKHQG

-136 DDIRIGQTRLLGIDR
+136 DDIQYGQNRLLAIDR

-156 KPERNEYILQK
+156 KPERNEYVLQK

-197 KKGFNAIIL
+197 KKGFNAIIV

-214 ISSEPLIINKNSSRT
+214 VSSEPLIINKNSSRT
-229 YTLIDEAIVKMVDDF
+229 YTLIDEAVVKMVDDF
-244 ESNIGTEYTSV
+244 ESNIGAKYTSV
-255 ENIYGKYTVNSLN
+255 ENIYGKYTVNSLD

-274 FVADFILK
+274 FIADFILK

-296 LLLKKIDENDYIFS
+296 LLLKKMDENDYVFS

-323 DEIQNRSLFSELIFT
+323 EEIQNRSLFSKLIFT

-366 DILLHEDSKM
+366 DILLHEDSKLEYL
-376 DFVGTLIND
+376 GTLIKEGD
-385 DEELFSFA
+385 ELFNDL
-393 IMELDS
+393 ITELDVNS
-399 NPKFKK
+399 NIRNLVNK
-405 IIEQIPIREMTKEK
+405 IPYYELRKETIEENIS
-419 VTEVINLFRK
+419 L

>member
-43 IEDLEFFDFVKDG
+43 IENLEFFDFVKDG
-56 RAEFIERFLSKLEGI
+56 RAEFIERFLSKLEGAE
-71 KDKHLKIYHLAS
+71 DKHLKIYHLAS
-83 EVGVNFHNKTTFKS
+83 EVGVNFHDKTTFKS

-108 LLELKYRG
+108 LLELKHQG

-136 DDIRIGQTRLLGIDR
+136 DDIQCGQTRLLAIDR

-177 GLNSFSI
+177 RLNSFSI

-197 KKGFNAIIL
+197 KKGFNAIIV

-214 ISSEPLIINKNSSRT
+214 VSSEPLIINKNSSRT
-229 YTLIDEAIVKMVDDF
+229 YTLIDEAVVKMVDDF
-244 ESNIGTEYTSV
+244 ESNIGAKYTSV
-255 ENIYGKYTVNSLN
+255 ENIYGKYTVNSLD

-274 FVADFILK
+274 FIADFILK

-296 LLLKKIDENDYIFS
+296 LLLKKMDENDYVFS

-323 DEIQNRSLFSELIFT
+323 EEIQNRSLFSKLIFT

-366 DILLHEDSKM
+366 DILLHEDSKLEYL
-376 DFVGTLIND
+376 GTLIKEGD
-385 DEELFSFA
+385 ELFNDL
-393 IMELDS
+393 ITELDVNS
-399 NPKFKK
+399 NIRNLVNK
-405 IIEQIPIREMTKEK
+405 IPYYELRKETIEENIS
-419 VTEVINLFRK
+419 L

>member
-1 MILITGVNGFI
+1 MILITGANGFI
-12 GKHLF
+12 GKNLF
-17 NFYKNIKGEKVLG
+17 NFYKDIRGEKVLG

-43 IEDLEFFDFVKDG
+43 IENLEFFDFVKDG
-56 RAEFIERFLSKLEGI
+56 RAEFIERFLSKLEEAE
-71 KDKHLKIYHLAS
+71 DKHLKIYHLAS
-83 EVGVNFHNKTTFKS
+83 EVGVNFHDKTTFKS

-108 LLELKYRG
+108 LLELKHQG

-206 DRIYNENN
+206 DRIYNKDDTSN
-214 ISSEPLIINKNSSRT
+214 EPLIVNKNSSRT

-244 ESNIGTEYTSV
+244 ESNIGAKYTSV
-255 ENIYGKYTVNSLN
+255 ENIYGKYTVNSLD

-274 FVADFILK
+274 FVAGFIFQ
-282 NNFKGKEYNSIMGT
+282 NNFKGKKYNSIMGT

-310 NILELDYVVNDNL
+310 NILELDYMVNDNL
-323 DEIQNRSLFSELIFT
+323 DEIQNRSLFSELIFP
-338 KVLPEQSKTFLLE
+338 KVLPEQSKMFLLE

-366 DILLHEDSKM
+366 DILLHEDSKLEYL
-376 DFVGTLIND
+376 GTLIKEGD
-385 DEELFSFA
+385 ELFNDL
-393 IMELDS
+393 ITELDVNS
-399 NPKFKK
+399 NIRNLVNK
-405 IIEQIPIREMTKEK
+405 IPYYELRKETIEENIS
-419 VTEVINLFRK
+419 L

>member
-1 MILITGVNGFI
+1 MILITGANGFI
-12 GKHLF
+12 GKNLF
-17 NFYKNIKGEKVLG
+17 NFYKDIRGEKVLG

-43 IEDLEFFDFVKDG
+43 IENLEFFDFVKDG
-56 RAEFIERFLSKLEGI
+56 RAEFIERFLSKLEEA

-108 LLELKYRG
+108 LLELKHQG

-136 DDIRIGQTRLLGIDR
+136 DDIQYGQTRLLSIDR

-156 KPERNEYILQK
+156 KPERNEYVLQK

-197 KKGFNAIIL
+197 KKGFNAIIV

-214 ISSEPLIINKNSSRT
+214 VSSEPLIINKNSFRT

-244 ESNIGTEYTSV
+244 ESNIGAKYTSV
-255 ENIYGKYTVNSLN
+255 ENIYGMYTVNSLD

-274 FVADFILK
+274 FIADFILK

-296 LLLKKIDENDYIFS
+296 LLLKKMDENDYVFS
-310 NILELDYVVNDNL
+310 DILELDYVVNDNL
-323 DEIQNRSLFSELIFT
+323 EEIQNRSLFSELIFT

-366 DILLHEDSKM
+366 DILLHEDSKLEYI
-376 DFVGTLIND
+376 GTLIKEGD
-385 DEELFSFA
+385 ELFNDLITKLDVNSN
-393 IMELDS
+393 IRNLVNKIPYYELR
-399 NPKFKK
+399 KET
-405 IIEQIPIREMTKEK
+405 IEENIS
-419 VTEVINLFRK
+419 L

>member
-1 MILITGVNGFI
+1 MILITGANGFI

-83 EVGVNFHNKTTFKS
+83 EVGVNFHDKTTFKS

-108 LLELKYRG
+108 LLELKHQG

-136 DDIRIGQTRLLGIDR
+136 DDIQCGQTRLLAIDR

-177 GLNSFSI
+177 RLNSFSI

-197 KKGFNAIIL
+197 KKGFNAIIV

-214 ISSEPLIINKNSSRT
+214 VSSEPLIINKNSSRT
-229 YTLIDEAIVKMVDDF
+229 YTLIDEAVVKMVDDF
-244 ESNIGTEYTSV
+244 ESNIGAKYTSV
-255 ENIYGKYTVNSLN
+255 ENIYGKYTVNSLD

-274 FVADFILK
+274 FIADFILK

-296 LLLKKIDENDYIFS
+296 LLLKKMDENDYIFS
-310 NILELDYVVNDNL
+310 IILELDYVVNDNL
-323 DEIQNRSLFSELIFT
+323 EEIQNRSLFSELIFT

-366 DILLHEDSKM
+366 DILLHEDSKLEYL
-376 DFVGTLIND
+376 GTLIKEGD
-385 DEELFSFA
+385 ELFNDL
-393 IMELDS
+393 ITELDVNS
-399 NPKFKK
+399 NIRNLVNK
-405 IIEQIPIREMTKEK
+405 IPYYELRKETIEENIS
-419 VTEVINLFRK
+419 L

>member
-1 MILITGVNGFI
+1 MILITGANGFI
-12 GKHLF
+12 GKNLF
-17 NFYKNIKGEKVLG
+17 NFYKDIRGEKVLG

-83 EVGVNFHNKTTFKS
+83 EVGVNFHDKTTFKS

-108 LLELKYRG
+108 LLELKHQG
-116 FKIDLAYASSSEV
+116 FKIDLVYASSSEV
-129 YGEVDDI
+129 YGEVDTI
-136 DDIRIGQTRLLGIDR
+136 DDIRNNQTKLLAITR

-167 LFAEKLFDNL
+167 LFTEKLFDNL

-197 KKGFNAIIL
+197 KKGFNAIIV

-214 ISSEPLIINKNSSRT
+214 VSSEPLIINKNSSRT

-244 ESNIGTEYTSV
+244 ESNIGAKYTSV
-255 ENIYGKYTVNSLN
+255 ENIYGEYTVNSLD

-274 FVADFILK
+274 FIADFILK

-296 LLLKKIDENDYIFS
+296 LLLKKMDDNDYVFS

-323 DEIQNRSLFSELIFT
+323 EEIQNRSLFSELIFT

-366 DILLHEDSKM
+366 DILLHEDSKLEYL
-376 DFVGTLIND
+376 GTLIKEGD
-385 DEELFSFA
+385 ELFNDL
-393 IMELDS
+393 ITELDVNS
-399 NPKFKK
+399 NIRNLVNK
-405 IIEQIPIREMTKEK
+405 IPYYELRKETIEENIS
-419 VTEVINLFRK
+419 L

>member
-1 MILITGVNGFI
+1 MILITGANGFI
-12 GKHLF
+12 GKNLF
-17 NFYKNIKGEKVLG
+17 NFYKDIRGEKVLG

-43 IEDLEFFDFVKDG
+43 IENLEFFDFVKDG
-56 RAEFIERFLSKLEGI
+56 RVEFIERFLSKLEEAE
-71 KDKHLKIYHLAS
+71 DKHLKIYHLAS
-83 EVGVNFHNKTTFKS
+83 EVGVNFHDKTTFKS

-108 LLELKYRG
+108 LLELKHQG

-129 YGEVDDI
+129 YGEVDTI
-136 DDIRIGQTRLLGIDR
+136 DDIRNNQTKLLAITR

-156 KPERNEYILQK
+156 KPQRNEYILQK

-214 ISSEPLIINKNSSRT
+214 VSSEPLIINKNSSRT

-244 ESNIGTEYTSV
+244 ESNIGAKYTSV

-338 KVLPEQSKTFLLE
+338 KVIPEQSKTFLLE
-351 LLKYHLLYLHKNYDK
+351 LLKYHLLYLYKNYDK
-366 DILLHEDSKM
+366 DILLHEDSKLEYL
-376 DFVGTLIND
+376 GTLIKED
-385 DEELFSFA
+385 DELFNDL
-393 IMELDS
+393 ITELDVNS
-399 NPKFKK
+399 NFRNLVNK
-405 IIEQIPIREMTKEK
+405 IPYYELRKETIEEK
-419 VTEVINLFRK
+419 ISL